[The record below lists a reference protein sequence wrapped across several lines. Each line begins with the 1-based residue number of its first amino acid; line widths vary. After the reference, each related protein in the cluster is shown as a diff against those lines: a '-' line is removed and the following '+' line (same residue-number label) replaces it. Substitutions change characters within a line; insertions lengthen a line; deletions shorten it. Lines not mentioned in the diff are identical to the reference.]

1 MREDKRGPA
10 ERGSILVE
18 EGNPATDSARART
31 DAPSSADQAD
41 QTSTAPDQTSTP
53 ADQAVAAQPDLAGT
67 GSAAGPE
74 TGNAPAAEP
83 GGPRLG
89 EPGPLSPEPPASP
102 AGDDPVPGDHPT
114 GPNPVINPTGPNP
127 IVRSVPAGDADEP
140 DVVEVSSPGHEA
152 IRSGTGEPG
161 DQPGRSGTAE
171 PGDEPSRSSTAEPR
185 HQPEPSGTAEPRHQ
199 ASRAGTTEPAEEPG
213 PPGTGAPGDAV
224 EPARAAE
231 PAGTVEPARAAE
243 AARAQPERLPARRW
257 EPAAAPAP
265 EPSWGKVL
273 ATTISLWTSR
283 RFGRLTGRSRRPGT
297 VAVYG
302 ATDAPSP
309 RRGGIRWPLVVFVL
323 VLIILALVGLQLSG
337 ALSSNQPSRPAGRS
351 GGATGNSGSLSGA
364 EAARNHAAGWIAQQ
378 VTSSDVIACDPLM
391 CSILQSDGVAASR
404 LTSMQPTTP
413 DPLGTDVVVATAAIR
428 SQFGSRLTTEY
439 APELIASFGSGASR
453 VDVRAVANYGAAAFQ
468 ASEQADLAARK
479 SAGAQLL
486 GKGFKIPAQGA
497 SQLRA
502 GQVDSRLLVTLAAL
516 LSQRQVQVSSFGEAS
531 PGAPVL
537 YRQVTIVNAAGQSG
551 TSAMTADL
559 SQVRAQRN
567 SYLPA
572 HAAIVR
578 LTNGQSALRIEFGA
592 PDQPGLLSGATS

>member
-1 MREDKRGPA
+1 M
-10 ERGSILVE
+10 
-18 EGNPATDSARART
+18 
-31 DAPSSADQAD
+31 
-41 QTSTAPDQTSTP
+41 
-53 ADQAVAAQPDLAGT
+53 
-67 GSAAGPE
+67 
-74 TGNAPAAEP
+74 
-83 GGPRLG
+83 
-89 EPGPLSPEPPASP
+89 
-102 AGDDPVPGDHPT
+102 
-114 GPNPVINPTGPNP
+114 INPTGPNP
-127 IVRSVPAGDADEP
+127 IVRSVPACDADEP
-140 DVVEVSSPGHEA
+140 DVVEVSPPGHEA
-152 IRSGTGEPG
+152 IRPGTGQPG
-161 DQPGRSGTAE
+161 DQPGRSATAE
-171 PGDEPSRSSTAEPR
+171 PGDQPSRSSTAEPR
-185 HQPEPSGTAEPRHQ
+185 HQPEPPGTAEPRHQ
-199 ASRAGTTEPAEEPG
+199 PGRAGTTEPAEEPG
-213 PPGTGAPGDAV
+213 PAGTGAPGDAV
-224 EPARAAE
+224 EP
-231 PAGTVEPARAAE
+231 VRAAE
-243 AARAQPERLPARRW
+243 AAWAQPERFPVRRW
-257 EPAAAPAP
+257 QPAAAPAP

-273 ATTISLWTSR
+273 ATTISLWASR
-283 RFGRLTGRSRRPGT
+283 RFGRLTGRSRRRGT

-302 ATDAPSP
+302 ATEAPSP

-323 VLIILALVGLQLSG
+323 ILIILALVGLQLSG
-337 ALSSNQPSRPAGRS
+337 ALSSNQPSRPAAKS

-453 VDVRAVANYGAAAFQ
+453 VDVRAVANYGATAFQ

-502 GQVDSRLLVTLAAL
+502 GQIDSRLLVTLAAL
-516 LSQRQVQVSSFGEAS
+516 LSQRQVQVSSFGDAS
-531 PGAPVL
+531 PGALGL
-537 YRQVTIVNAAGQSG
+537 YRQVAIVNAAGQSG
-551 TSAMTADL
+551 RSALTADL

-572 HAAIVR
+572 HATIVR
-578 LTNGQSALRIEFGA
+578 LANGQSALRIEFGA
-592 PDQPGLLSGATS
+592 PDQPGLLSG